1 MAEESLIK
9 TGAFKLFHNGAE
21 LSDDLLSAV
30 EKVDVEDEINLPSMF
45 AIRINIVDMENGS
58 WRGIDLE
65 EFKLGDEI
73 KILMGMG
80 ETTEMLIGEIA
91 ALEPTFG
98 SRSFMEIRGFDRL
111 HKLRFGA
118 YRRSFK
124 EMKDSDVASSIASDA
139 GLTPDVEDTETTH
152 EYLFQNN
159 LSNFDFLGSRAR
171 RIDYEMLAQDKTFIF
186 RKSQEDKA
194 PELTL
199 NLDSELEQFS
209 ARLKTITQGSK
220 IEVRGWDVKK
230 KEEITA
236 SAEAG
241 SENSK
246 MDGDE
251 TGYDLSESAF
261 GASETAIVGSVV
273 VDSTDA
279 ENQAK
284 ASYNAMLRGFLTG
297 EGEGPG
303 NALIRAGMT
312 VEIKGVGERFSGPYY
327 VTSSA
332 HSFSFDEGYKTKFKV
347 KRTGL

>member
-1 MAEESLIK
+1 LAEDSLVK
-9 TGAFKLFHNGAE
+9 TGVFKLFHNGSAI
-21 LSDDLLSAV
+21 SDELLSAI
-30 EKVDVEDEINLPSMF
+30 EKVVVEDEINLPSMF
-45 AIRINIVDMENGS
+45 VIDFNIVDFENGS

-65 EFKLGDEI
+65 QFKLGDEI
-73 KILMGMG
+73 KVLMGMD
-80 ETTEMLIGEIA
+80 ETTEMLVGEIA
-91 ALEPTFG
+91 SLEPTFG
-98 SRSFMEIRGFDRL
+98 SRSTMQIRGFDRL
-111 HKLRFGA
+111 HKLRFGTW
-118 YRRSFK
+118 RRSFK
-124 EMKDSDVASSIASDA
+124 EMKDSDVASTIASDA
-139 GLTPDVEDTETTH
+139 GLTPDVESTDTTH

-159 LSNFDFLGSRAR
+159 LSNFEFLCSRAR
-171 RIDYEMLAQDKTFIF
+171 RINYEMLVKDKTFTF
-186 RKSQEDKA
+186 RKSKEDKA

-199 NLDSELEQFS
+199 TLFSELDQFS

-246 MDGDE
+246 MDGNE
-251 TGYDLSESAF
+251 SGYELSESAF

-273 VDSTDA
+273 VDSADA

-284 ASYNAMLRGFLTG
+284 ARYNTLLKSFLSG

-303 NALIRAGMT
+303 NALIRAGIT
-312 VEIKGVGERFSGPYY
+312 VEIKGVGERFSGTYY
-327 VTSSA
+327 VTSSV
-332 HSFSFDEGYKTKFKV
+332 HSFGFDSGYTSKFRV